1 MIHGGGGRE
10 NLVNT
15 IYIYLGGVLWIFLL
29 YLLNIIS
36 WFNYG

>member
-15 IYIYLGGVLWIFLL
+15 IYIYLRGVLWIFLL
-29 YLLNIIS
+29 YIPAKHYFLV
-36 WFNYG
+36 